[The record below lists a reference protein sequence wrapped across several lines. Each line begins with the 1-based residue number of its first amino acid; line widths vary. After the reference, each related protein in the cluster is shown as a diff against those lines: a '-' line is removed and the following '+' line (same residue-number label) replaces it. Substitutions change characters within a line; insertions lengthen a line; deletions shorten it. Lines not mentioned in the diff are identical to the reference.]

1 MLPCSIRSRFPI
13 KSLFSEED
21 GVAAIEF
28 AIVMPIFIII
38 LFGIIT
44 FGIYFIA
51 AQSIQHAVNE
61 AARASVAGITPAERD
76 QLARR
81 KLQEVMASLPLVTA
95 DAMSVSTSE
104 AGGDPPSFEV
114 DINYDASHL
123 GLPTVAHII
132 GLDLHTIERR
142 ATVQYGGF

>member
-1 MLPCSIRSRFPI
+1 
-13 KSLFSEED
+13 
-21 GVAAIEF
+21 
-28 AIVMPIFIII
+28 MPIFLIV
-38 LFGIIT
+38 LFGIIA

-81 KLQEVMASLPLVTA
+81 KLDEVMESLPLVRA

-104 AGGDPPSFEV
+104 AGGNPPSFEV

-132 GLDLHTIERR
+132 GLDLHMIERR